1 MTGFFKFSIL
11 LLLVILTA
19 ACSSSRLT
27 PEQNAEKLFQSA
39 ERLLERGLWEDALTA
54 WEQVRDAYYT
64 PELSMLAELKIAE
77 TYYLAER
84 YPEAATSYSEFLSRY
99 PNDFRASTVLFR
111 LGQSYYRQILSRDR
125 DQTNTRNAL
134 NTFEDFV
141 RKYPDDP
148 NAAQAE
154 QLALRSRTRLA
165 DHEVYVGRFYL
176 QRKQYQ
182 PAIQRLE
189 SILNQ
194 FPDYYYRDEAF
205 FFLGSAYLA
214 TGQTDEARQI
224 LTQLVEEFP
233 ASTYYDKAHKLLERQ
248 S

>member
-1 MTGFFKFSIL
+1 MSRFTKFSIAL
-11 LLLVILTA
+11 LLIVLTS
-19 ACSSSRLT
+19 ACSSSRPT

-39 ERLLERGLWEDALTA
+39 ESLLERGLWEDALSA
-54 WEQVRDAYYT
+54 WERVRDAYYT

-77 TYYLAER
+77 TYYLSER
-84 YPEAATSYSEFLSRY
+84 YPEAATSYSEFLRRY

-134 NTFEDFV
+134 NTFDEFL
-141 RKYPDDP
+141 RKYPNDP
-148 NAAQAE
+148 NAPQAE
-154 QLALRSRTRLA
+154 QLALRARTRLA

-189 SILNQ
+189 HILTQ

-205 FFLGSAYLA
+205 FFLGRAYLA
-214 TGQTDEARQI
+214 AGQSADAREI
-224 LTQLVEEFP
+224 LTRLIEEFP
-233 ASTYYDKAHKLLERQ
+233 ASNYYDKAYKLLERE

>member
-1 MTGFFKFSIL
+1 MLGFFKFSIL
-11 LLLVILTA
+11 MLLIILTS
-19 ACSSSRLT
+19 ACSSSRPT

-84 YPEAATSYSEFLSRY
+84 YPEAATSYSEFLRRY
-99 PNDFRASTVLFR
+99 PDDFRAATILFR

-125 DQTNTRNAL
+125 DQTNTHNAL
-134 NTFEDFV
+134 NTFEEFL
-141 RKYPDDP
+141 RKYPSDP

-154 QLALRSRTRLA
+154 QLALRAKTRLA

-182 PAIQRLE
+182 PAIKRLE
-189 SILNQ
+189 GILSQ

-205 FFLGSAYLA
+205 FFLGRAYLA
-214 TGQTDEARQI
+214 TGQTDEAQQI
-224 LTQLVEEFP
+224 FTQLIEEFP
-233 ASTYYDKAHKLLERQ
+233 AGTYYDKAHKLLEDI

>member
-1 MTGFFKFSIL
+1 MSRFIKLSCIL
-11 LLLVILTA
+11 LLIILTT
-19 ACSSSRLT
+19 ACSSSRPT
-27 PEQNAEKLFQSA
+27 PEQDTEKLFQSA
-39 ERLLERGLWEDALTA
+39 ERLLERGLWEDALIA

-77 TYYLAER
+77 TYYLSER
-84 YPEAATSYSEFLSRY
+84 YPEAATSYSEFLRRY
-99 PNDFRASTVLFR
+99 PDDFRASTILFR

-134 NTFEDFV
+134 NTFTEFL

-148 NAAQAE
+148 NATQAE
-154 QLALRSRTRLA
+154 QLALRATTRLA

-176 QRKQYQ
+176 QREQYR

-189 SILNQ
+189 NILTQ

-205 FFLGSAYLA
+205 FFLGRAYLA
-214 TGQTDEARQI
+214 TGQTAEAQQI
-224 LTQLVEEFP
+224 LTQLMEEFP
-233 ASTYYDKAHKLLERQ
+233 ASSYYDKANKLLERKT
-248 S
+248 

>member
-1 MTGFFKFSIL
+1 MTGFFKFFIL
-11 LLLVILTA
+11 ILIIILTA
-19 ACSSSRLT
+19 ACSSSRPT

-39 ERLLERGLWEDALTA
+39 ERLLERGLWDDALTA

-64 PELSMLAELKIAE
+64 PELSMLAELKIAD

-84 YPEAATSYSEFLSRY
+84 YPEAATSYKEFLRRY
-99 PNDFRASTVLFR
+99 PDDFRASTVLFR

-134 NTFEDFV
+134 NTFEEFL
-141 RKYPDDP
+141 RKYPNDP
-148 NAAQAE
+148 NATQAE
-154 QLALRSRTRLA
+154 QLVIRARTRLA

-176 QRKQYQ
+176 QRKHYQ
-182 PAIQRLE
+182 PAIKRLE
-189 SILNQ
+189 NILAQ

-205 FFLGSAYLA
+205 FFLGRAYLA
-214 TGQTDEARQI
+214 AGQTHDAKQI
-224 LTQLVEEFP
+224 LSQLIKEFP
-233 ASTYYDKAHKLLERQ
+233 ASSYHEKASKLLGDI